1 MLVITLM
8 ELDVAVLIT
17 CGSVVLEKLNVR
29 ICCVFTGSRQLGEL
43 VQRWCCKKRGRKNM
57 ESASMAVYEVY
68 LEFEMHLRYIYLS
81 EK

>member
-1 MLVITLM
+1 VFSQEAGDLGSWYRGG
-8 ELDVAVLIT
+8 AVRN
-17 CGSVVLEKLNVR
+17 G
-29 ICCVFTGSRQLGEL
+29 
-43 VQRWCCKKRGRKNM
+43 GRKNM